1 MIKVAHGCMI
11 ALALSIFPADAQPPA
26 GKDGT
31 VVAQSPQ
38 PYHCIELPHSECVKC
53 AVARGFSR
61 PEARNYC
68 QMRR

>member
-1 MIKVAHGCMI
+1 MINSAHAGLI
-11 ALALSIFPADAQPPA
+11 ALVLSIFPAHAQEQIA
-26 GKDGT
+26 TTDI

-38 PYHCIELPHSECVKC
+38 PYHCIELPHSECLKC
-53 AVARGFSR
+53 VMARGFSR